1 MTQSRQSKTTSP
13 KVKVPKN
20 SKQLNVQLVRS
31 TIGRLPNHKACVLGL
46 GLRRIGQVVT
56 VENTLCNLGMINKV
70 GYLLKVTEG

>member
-1 MTQSRQSKTTSP
+1 MTQNRQSKNKQS

-20 SKQLNVQLVRS
+20 SSRLQVQLVRS
-31 TIGRLPNHKACVLGL
+31 TIGRLPDHKACVLGL

-70 GYLLKVTEG
+70 AYLLKVTG